1 MKKLL
6 VLSLLSTVSLAAAEK
21 PAKVT
26 MAKICGTCHES
37 QESSLRG
44 YFENVSL
51 KLGKVQL
58 RMDETVELLDFNP
71 AQFKI
76 VNGANRESPEY
87 LQEIPK
93 NKEVRIEYIEKDGKR
108 YATAL
113 SIKQPFTV
121 PKEMLISTEELAKLV
136 ALGPEKGKYFLYDSL
151 PPLRTQGGMI
161 PTAVNLPFPAFDQ
174 NVGKLPKDKDALVIF
189 YCAGVT
195 CAMSPSS
202 AKKAQSL
209 GYKNIRV
216 YHEGIPEWS
225 KKHYTFLT
233 PKSFK
238 EGWLDK
244 GMPSVL
250 IDIRKVEEAEKGHLK
265 GAVTM
270 QPEEVKK
277 SISSLPPKNKK
288 APIIVYGNDTEQAI
302 KFAEEL
308 LSAGYG
314 NVKVL
319 QGGMGAWSEAHYPIE
334 LGKLETKI
342 VYVPKL
348 KPGEISFEDFK
359 KTVEDGLKDV
369 WFIDVRPMNES
380 ARASIKGAKH
390 IPVAELEKHL
400 GEIPK
405 DKMVLAYCNTGTL
418 AEMAYYMLLERGY
431 TNVKFLNRTLDIHAD
446 STYSVSPGK

>member
-6 VLSLLSTVSLAAAEK
+6 VLSLVSTVSWAAAEK

-51 KLGKVQL
+51 KLGKIQL
-58 RMDETVELLDFNP
+58 RMDETVELLDFNST
-71 AQFKI
+71 QFKI
-76 VNGANRESPEY
+76 TNGANRESLEY

-93 NKEVRIEYIEKDGKR
+93 NKEVKVEYIEKDGKR

-113 SIKQPFTV
+113 SIKQPFIL

-136 ALGPEKGKYFLYDSL
+136 ALGSEKGKYFLYDSR
-151 PPLRTQGGMI
+151 PPLRTQEGMI

-202 AKKAQSL
+202 AKKAQNL

-216 YHEGIPEWS
+216 YHEGMPEWS
-225 KKHYTFLT
+225 KKHYTLLT
-233 PKSFK
+233 AKSFK

-250 IDIRKVEEAEKGHLK
+250 IDIRKTEEAEKGHLK
-265 GAVTM
+265 GALTVVD
-270 QPEEVKK
+270 VKQA
-277 SISSLPPKNKK
+277 IALLPPKNKK
-288 APIIVYGNDTEQAI
+288 APIIVYGNDTEQVV
-302 KFAEEL
+302 KFAEEI

-319 QGGMGAWSEAHYPIE
+319 QSGMGAWNEAHYPVE

-342 VYVPKL
+342 VYIPKL
-348 KPGEISFEDFK
+348 KPGEIAFEDFK
-359 KTVEDGLKDV
+359 KTVESGLKDV
-369 WFIDVRPMNES
+369 WLIDVRPMSES
-380 ARASIKGAKH
+380 ARASIKDAKH
-390 IPVAELEKHL
+390 IPVAELEKHF
-400 GEIPK
+400 GEISK
-405 DKMVLAYCNTGTL
+405 DQMVLLYCNTGTL
-418 AEMAYYMLLERGY
+418 AEMAYYTLLERGY
-431 TNVKFLNRTLDIHAD
+431 TNVKFLNKTLDIRTD
-446 STYSVSPGK
+446 GTYSVLPGK